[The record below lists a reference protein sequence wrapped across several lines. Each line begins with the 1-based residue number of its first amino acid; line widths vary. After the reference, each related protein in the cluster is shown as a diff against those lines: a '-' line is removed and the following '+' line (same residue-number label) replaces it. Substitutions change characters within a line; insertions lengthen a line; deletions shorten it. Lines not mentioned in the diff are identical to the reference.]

1 MDEQREQDAQLL
13 ARALA
18 GDAAAFGDLY
28 ERYLDAIHNFVFYRM
43 NGQEEAE
50 DLTEAIF
57 LRAWQALDK
66 NPPREAPFRLWL
78 YRIAHNAIVDHYRL
92 RKDQVS
98 LESATHLSDPVEGPE
113 AFVTRQERT
122 DTLKQMIQQ
131 LKEDHQQVLSC
142 RFIIGL
148 SHAETAVVMD
158 RSEEAVRALQYRAL
172 GALRN
177 LMVVQGS
184 SNV

>member
-1 MDEQREQDAQLL
+1 MDEQRKQDAELL
-13 ARALA
+13 AKALA

-28 ERYLDAIHNFVFYRM
+28 ERYLDAIHNYVFYRV
-43 NGQEEAE
+43 NGPQEAE

-57 LRAWQALDK
+57 LQAWLALDQ

-98 LESATHLSDPVEGPE
+98 LETAAHLHDPVEGPE
-113 AFVTRQERT
+113 AFAARRESAA
-122 DTLKQMIQQ
+122 TLKQLIQQ
-131 LKEDHQQVLSC
+131 LKEDHQQVLAC
-142 RFIIGL
+142 RFVIGL
-148 SHAETAVVMD
+148 SHAETAIVLN
-158 RSEEAVRALQYRAL
+158 RSEEAVRALQYRAI

-177 LMVVQGS
+177 LLVVQES
-184 SNV
+184 DNV

>member
-1 MDEQREQDAQLL
+1 MDKQREQDSQLL
-13 ARALA
+13 AKALA

-28 ERYLDAIHNFVFYRM
+28 ERYLDAIHNYVFYRV
-43 NGQEEAE
+43 NGQQEAE

-57 LRAWQALDK
+57 LKAWLALDQ
-66 NPPREAPFRLWL
+66 NPPQEAPFRLWL
-78 YRIAHNAIVDHYRL
+78 FRIAHNAIVDHYRL

-98 LESATHLSDPVEGPE
+98 FEAANHLSDPVEGPE

-131 LKEDHQQVLSC
+131 LKEDHQQVLVC
-142 RFIIGL
+142 RFIVGM
-148 SHAETAVVMD
+148 SHAETAVVMN
-158 RSEEAVRALQYRAL
+158 RSEEAVRALQYRAI

-177 LMVVQGS
+177 LLIVQE
-184 SNV
+184 SNNV